1 MTPDGVKSPQLLEP
15 SKPKTR
21 IERLLENLTGTT
33 ENNYHSNIKSAN
45 IYDRS
50 YLESGANLEAPMPVL
65 PKTHVD
71 DFIKTEML
79 EDTELPKICGKTK
92 LPPLTTNYNA
102 LQTESANFKI

>member
-1 MTPDGVKSPQLLEP
+1 
-15 SKPKTR
+15 
-21 IERLLENLTGTT
+21 
-33 ENNYHSNIKSAN
+33 
-45 IYDRS
+45 
-50 YLESGANLEAPMPVL
+50 LESGANLEAPMPVL